1 MIIKD
6 SNVTINVK
14 NMDASISFYESLGLT
29 IKNRWGN
36 FYAQLVAPGIV
47 IGLHPT
53 NEANIKGNSGN
64 VAIGFTTDNFEEAS
78 SLLQQLHIAATTRK
92 EEGGE
97 FLHFTDPDGTALY
110 FIKPKW

>member
-14 NMDASISFYESLGLT
+14 HMDAAISFYESIGLAV
-29 IKNRWGN
+29 KNRWGN
-36 FYAQLVAPGIV
+36 HYAQLTAPGIV
-47 IGLHPT
+47 IGLHPIDES
-53 NEANIKGNSGN
+53 NSKGNSGN
-64 VAIGFTTDNFEEAS
+64 VSIGFTTDDFAGAN
-78 SLLQQLHIAATTRK
+78 SLLQQLHIPFSSRK